1 MCIILDANMLSRFKK
16 RADED
21 IKALCGTGY
30 ITEMER

>member
-21 IKALCGTGY
+21 MKACVGLGV
-30 ITEMER
+30 